1 MVQRLDLAGIDNG
14 LAVEAQLLDEG
25 GLGDEALLVVDVGIH
40 RIQGGDTGGAG
51 GVEDHTAGKQQLD
64 AVGAGGFQVGDIV
77 LGSQGDADEA
87 VAGVGDLGGVED
99 AIGAFNG
106 GHHAGGAHGDPG
118 LPLDALDLP
127 LAVDDVLGAVGFGQ
141 AHHLDPG
148 PDHGLQVLD
157 AQAAGQVVDA
167 DHGLLGAEVQGFQG
181 VIHQEAGGVL
191 FGIGHGVLQVEH
203 DGVGPVDMGVAD
215 HAGVV
220 AGHEHHTAAQSV
232 FHIHVI

>member
-1 MVQRLDLAGIDNG
+1 MQRLDLAGIDNG

-25 GLGDEALLVVDVGIH
+25 GLGDEAFLVVDVGIH

-51 GVEDHTAGKQQLD
+51 GVEDHAAGKQQLD

-87 VAGVGDLGGVED
+87 VAGVGDLGGVKN
-99 AIGAFNG
+99 AVGAFNG

-157 AQAAGQVVDA
+157 AQAAAQVVDA
-167 DHGLLGAEVQGFQG
+167 DHGLLGAEVQGLQG